1 MKVLYI
7 ASGDSKYGA
16 SKSMIEVMLS
26 MKNRYGVEP
35 VLLTRKANRLNQIC
49 NELKIENYVFWNR
62 DIMAGSAYS
71 NPLLNV
77 LKHVVKYGL
86 YLYGGICQS
95 GVSKIGLDF
104 SSIDLIHSNLN
115 RNDIGAWIAKKY
127 DIPHIWH
134 LRELGKEDYRVQFYK
149 RDCINYLNRNADAF
163 IAISE
168 CVARA
173 WKKRGIEEKKIHLVY
188 NGIDISHFNIKK
200 EQNVTVIKV
209 VMSGHIQLTKG
220 QDQLIQA
227 IGLLEDEYRSCIQVD
242 FYGEAYPDYKKQ
254 LDKYVREYHLEEI
267 VHFCGYC
274 DHLPQKLS
282 EYDIG
287 VICSRAEGFGRVTV
301 EYMASNL
308 VVLASNTGA
317 NPELIEE
324 GISGILYK
332 YNDIED
338 LAEKIRYLV
347 THTEERRKIAERG
360 RKRVQERYTTEK
372 NVEGIY
378 QVYQTVIENKRKK

>member
-26 MKNRYGVEP
+26 MKKYYGIEP
-35 VLLTRKANRLNQIC
+35 VLLTRRKNRLNYMCDEYQ
-49 NELKIENYVFWNR
+49 IENYAFWNR
-62 DIMAGSAYS
+62 DIMAGSAYNS
-71 NPLLNV
+71 TYINL
-77 LKHVVKYGL
+77 LKHIVKYGL
-86 YLYGGICQS
+86 YVFGGLSQGC
-95 GVSKIGLDF
+95 VSKIGLDF
-104 SSIDLIHSNLN
+104 SSIDVIHSNLN
-115 RNDIGAWIAKKY
+115 RNDIGAYIARRY
-127 DIPHIWH
+127 NIPHIWH
-134 LRELGKEDYRVQFYK
+134 LRELGKEDYRVRFYK
-149 RDCINYLNRNADAF
+149 RNCIDYLNRNADAF
-163 IAISE
+163 IAISK
-168 CVARA
+168 CVAQA
-173 WKKRGIEEKKIHLVY
+173 WKKRGIQEKKIHLVY
-188 NGIDISHFNIKK
+188 NGIDISKFEVKDK
-200 EQNVTVIKV
+200 QDDAMVKL

-227 IGLLEDEYRSCIQVD
+227 VGLLEDEYRSCIQVD

-274 DHLPQKLS
+274 DHLPKKLS

-301 EYMASNL
+301 EYMAANL
-308 VVLASNTGA
+308 AVLASDTGA

-324 GISGILYK
+324 GISGVLYP
-332 YNDIED
+332 YNDIQA
-338 LAEKIRYLV
+338 LADKIRYLV
-347 THTEERRKIAERG
+347 KNAEKRRQIAEQG
-360 RKRVQERYTTEK
+360 RQRVQERYTTEK

-378 QVYQTVIENKRKK
+378 QIYQTVIENKRKR

>member
-1 MKVLYI
+1 MRVLYI

-16 SKSMIEVMLS
+16 SKSMVEVMLS
-26 MKNRYGVEP
+26 MKKQYDIEP
-35 VLLTRKANRLNQIC
+35 VLLTRKANRLNQMC
-49 NELKIENYVFWNR
+49 DKLGIENYVFWNR

-71 NPLLNV
+71 NPLLNI
-77 LKHVVKYGL
+77 LKHLVKYGL
-86 YLYGGICQS
+86 YLYGGMRQS

-104 SSIDLIHSNLN
+104 SGIDLIHSNLN
-115 RNDIGAWIAKKY
+115 RNDIGVWIAKKY
-127 DIPHIWH
+127 NIPHIWH

-149 RDCINYLNRNADAF
+149 PNCIDYLNQNADAF
-163 IAISE
+163 IAISK
-168 CVARA
+168 CVAKA
-173 WKKRGIEEKKIHLVY
+173 WKQRGIQEKKIYLVY
-188 NGIDISHFNIKK
+188 NGIDISQFEVKK
-200 EQNVTVIKV
+200 KQDDALVKL

-227 IGLLEDEYRSCIQVD
+227 IGLLEDEYKSCIQVD

-254 LDKYVREYHLEEI
+254 LDKYVKEYHLEEL

-301 EYMASNL
+301 EYMAANL
-308 VVLASNTGA
+308 AVLASDTGA

-324 GISGILYK
+324 GISGVLYP
-332 YNDIED
+332 YNDIEA
-338 LAEKIRYLV
+338 LADRIRYMV
-347 THTEERRKIAERG
+347 KNPEERRRIARQG

-378 QVYQTVIENKRKK
+378 QVYQTVIKNRGKK